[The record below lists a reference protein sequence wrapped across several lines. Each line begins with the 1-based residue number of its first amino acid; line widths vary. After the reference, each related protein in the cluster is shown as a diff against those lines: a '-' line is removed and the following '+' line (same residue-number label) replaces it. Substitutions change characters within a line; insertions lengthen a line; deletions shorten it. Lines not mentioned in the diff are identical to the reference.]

1 MNILSYIIDNPN
13 YILEKTLEHFYIFL
27 FSWSIAVIVGISIG
41 IFVTRPERKKAGR
54 LILAITG
61 ATQSVPS
68 IAVIA
73 LVFMFVGIGP
83 TPALIALFLYSLVPI
98 VFNTASGLI
107 NVSEKMKESAR
118 GMGMTSGQILRRVEI
133 PVSIP
138 AILSGIRSAATINI
152 GAAAI
157 AAAIGAGGL
166 GEIIF
171 MGLRMIDASM
181 IFGGALP
188 VALLAIIVDL
198 LLELAE
204 NKFTSKGLQLS
215 R

>member
-1 MNILSYIIDNPN
+1 MNIFSYIIENPN
-13 YILEKTLEHFYIFL
+13 YVLEKTFEHLYIFF
-27 FSWSIAVIVGISIG
+27 FSWTAAVIAGILIG
-41 IFVTRPERKKAGR
+41 IFVTRPERQKVGR
-54 LILAITG
+54 LVLVITG

-73 LVFMFVGIGP
+73 LVFLFVGIGAV
-83 TPALIALFLYSLVPI
+83 PALIALFLYSLVPI
-98 VFNTASGLI
+98 VFNTASGLM
-107 NVSEKMKESAR
+107 NVPEKMKESAR
-118 GMGMTSGQILRRVEI
+118 GMGMTSKQILGKVEI
-133 PVSIP
+133 PVSLP
-138 AILSGIRSAATINI
+138 AILSGVRSAATINI
-152 GAAAI
+152 GTAAI

-171 MGLRMIDASM
+171 MGLRMIDSSM

-188 VALLAIIVDL
+188 VAFLAIIVDL

-215 R
+215 K